1 MHAMRAGHGPF
12 FDPFG
17 ASAISYH
24 LVPWFSYQELWFS
37 NATCWVNR
45 GPEGELNLNPI
56 RQPLGTIRNN
66 PKLNPKNAFRQG
78 FVWMILTTLNLRGE
92 GITELGGSNCW
103 TKSFKLSFILH
114 RKLLRL
120 YIISPRCAGAVKKWY
135 LSCCAAP
142 FGSFG
147 SSFGWFQLWFLFAI
161 MSWLAGKITIYSWIK
176 GPSAIGFSSKP
187 CLISKGY
194 FSCPGEAERTHQLR
208 SKSP

>member
-1 MHAMRAGHGPF
+1 MRAGHGPF
-12 FDPFG
+12 FDLFG

-103 TKSFKLSFILH
+103 TKKLQIVIHFAPENCWDFILSH
-114 RKLLRL
+114 RAA
-120 YIISPRCAGAVKKWY
+120 PGAVKKLY

-142 FGSFG
+142 F
-147 SSFGWFQLWFLFAI
+147 
-161 MSWLAGKITIYSWIK
+161 WIIWK
-176 GPSAIGFSSKP
+176 QFRLVSTMVSVCNHVMACWKNHH
-187 CLISKGY
+187 L
-194 FSCPGEAERTHQLR
+194 
-208 SKSP
+208 